1 MGKKIMYML
10 LLLVCIMGV
19 TNGIA
24 NAAPT
29 KGHIPATVKG
39 SIKESGKPLKNTLLT
54 ISEKG
59 KLNWIQTMTD
69 GNGSFHTKLS
79 DGTYIVKGVKGK
91 NTTWY
96 STNQSFV
103 VSKGKIKG
111 LKEGEINLS
120 EKKKEKKPLNQSSNF
135 NGVLKEGSKG
145 LKADLII
152 SSEYEEEIYTVSS
165 IGNGS
170 FSASLPDGHYFLFGL
185 EIDNGFYRYDL
196 EFTVEDGKVF
206 VEGKQKTNLSI
217 IIPVDTIM
225 GKVGDTSKSLSEASV
240 VLGKRLSDKEYDTEF
255 IQYVVTNNQGKF
267 SLRALADGTY
277 TISVYHET
285 YSSWNNVTFEVVKGT
300 VYVEGRKASLLEIT
314 VPDINVTGVLSE
326 GKKPI
331 ANAYVSFEGEISDD
345 VYYGYGTPVDSKGNF
360 QYRLHDGSYTVTSID
375 EQNRSTRVNIP
386 FEIRDGKLLQNG
398 EITSSFNIDLP
409 PVTFNGKLI
418 DSGAAIHGAV
428 YVEKVSEDGSYEWY
442 DASTDENGI
451 YSLRL
456 KDGSYQVKGGYLF
469 EEGQDVSLS
478 TKFDIINGKLFIDG
492 QEQSLLELQVPP
504 VSVHGLVKD
513 GEKAVSNGFI
523 LVSSADQSFYSG
535 KSLNPDGTFTMRLVN
550 GDYTVREIYLED
562 GTNAFVDLS
571 FSIVDGKTYVNDQL
585 KDVLD
590 ISVPPI
596 TLTGTLTDKGNPIIG
611 DLYIMEMN
619 DADNPV
625 QSWGWAN
632 EEGRFQFRLPDGD
645 YKVYDVYLYDGT
657 DFSPGIEFSIVSG
670 QLYVNGE
677 LTEQLDIAAAPVTLS
692 GTVYNGEKP
701 VTDGYVEISSKDGN
715 WSGSSWIQNGRYQF
729 RLPDGEYQLSS
740 VEDFQH
746 GPFNFN
752 KPFTITDGI
761 LFVDGKE
768 VSSLD
773 INLQDGL
780 Q

>member
-29 KGHIPATVKG
+29 KGHIPAVVKG
-39 SIKESGKPLKNTLLT
+39 SIKESGKPLKNTLVT
-54 ISEKG
+54 IREKG

-69 GNGSFHTKLS
+69 GKGSFQTKLS
-79 DGTYIVKGVKGK
+79 DGTYTVKGVKGK

-111 LKEGEINLS
+111 LKEDEINLS
-120 EKKKEKKPLNQSSNF
+120 DKKKEKKPLNQSSNF
-135 NGVLKEGSKG
+135 NGVLKEGSNG

-152 SSEYEEEIYTVSS
+152 YGEHDEEIYTVSS

-170 FSASLPDGHYFLFGL
+170 FSASLPDGHYFLFGI
-185 EIDNGFYRYDL
+185 EVDNGFYRYEL
-196 EFTVEDGKVF
+196 GFTVEDGKVL
-206 VEGKQKTNLSI
+206 VDGKQQTNLSI
-217 IIPVDTIM
+217 DIPVDTIM
-225 GKVGDTSKSLSEASV
+225 GKVGDTSKPLSEAGV
-240 VLGKRLSDKEYDTEF
+240 VLEKYLSDKEYDTEF

-285 YSSWNNVTFEVVKGT
+285 YSSWNNVTFEVVEGT
-300 VYVEGRKASLLEIT
+300 VYVAGRKASLLEIT

-326 GKKPI
+326 GRKPI
-331 ANAYVSFEGEISDD
+331 TDAYVNFEGETSDG
-345 VYYGYGTPVDSKGNF
+345 VYYGYGTPVDSKGSF
-360 QYRLHDGSYTVTSID
+360 QYRLHDGSYTVTYIN
-375 EQNRSTRVNIP
+375 EQNRGTRVNIP
-386 FEIRDGKLLQNG
+386 FEVRGGKLIQNG
-398 EITSSFNIDLP
+398 KVTSSLDIDLP
-409 PVTFNGKLI
+409 PVTFNGKLL
-418 DSGAAIHGAV
+418 DSGAALQGVI
-428 YVEKVSEDGSYEWY
+428 YIETLSKDGSYEWY
-442 DASTDENGI
+442 DAITDENGI
-451 YSLRL
+451 FSLRL
-456 KDGSYQVKGGYLF
+456 KDGSYQVRGGYLF

-478 TKFDIINGKLFIDG
+478 TKFDIINGKLFIAG
-492 QEQSLLELQVPP
+492 QEQSILELQVPP

-513 GEKAVSNGFI
+513 GEMAVSNGFI
-523 LVSSADQSFYSG
+523 LVSSADESFYGG
-535 KSLNPDGTFTMRLVN
+535 KSLNQDGTFTMRLAD

-562 GTNAFVDLS
+562 GTNAFIDLS
-571 FSIVDGKTYVNDQL
+571 FSIMDGKTYVNDQL
-585 KDVLD
+585 KDVLE

-596 TLTGTLTDKGNPIIG
+596 TLTGTLTEKGNPIMG

-645 YKVYDVYLYDGT
+645 YKVYEVYLYDGT
-657 DFSPGIEFSIVSG
+657 AFRPGTEFSIVTG

-677 LTEQLDIAAAPVTLS
+677 LTEQLDIAAAPITVS

-715 WSGSSWIQNGRYQF
+715 WSGSNWIQNGRYQF

-746 GPFNFN
+746 GHLTLINHLRLRMGN
-752 KPFTITDGI
+752 
-761 LFVDGKE
+761 
-768 VSSLD
+768 SLWMERK
-773 INLQDGL
+773 
-780 Q
+780 